1 MSDNVATL
9 EQPTTTQVEQQ
20 QSTDQTIQATPDV
33 SQIMA
38 DSLWGMNNTPY
49 QNVETV
55 PAAAETATASAEQQ
69 QPAAEIPAANADEI
83 LDEDDFIRRV
93 TGGLGMDEFK
103 TKWEQLNKPQEQ
115 PTPQEIQWANEDSK
129 RFFDLLKE
137 GKEDDVYNFL
147 NQKKQLERLEKY
159 DVADATQAGEI
170 LRANL
175 QFKYKDTLSTQEI
188 DRLYNK
194 QYAMPAQPAQT
205 LDQTDEEYAGT
216 VQAWED
222 QVKERQMDMIIE
234 AKMTK
239 PELSKLRSQ
248 IVLPDIQKQV
258 AQQGPTQEELAD
270 LEAKRN
276 AYLGAIESSYQ
287 NFKGF
292 TVTAKDGEV
301 QMPISYSVSPE
312 EIAATKQTISDFNVN
327 EFFGSRWFD
336 DKGTPNVTLMQED
349 LYLLANRDKIFNK
362 IATEAFTQMKAHLIK
377 TQNNINLKG
386 VSPTL
391 GPTQPGQQA
400 PKSDS
405 QLVADR
411 IWSM

>member
-1 MSDNVATL
+1 MSENVATV
-9 EQPTTTQVEQQ
+9 EQPTTTQVAPEGQEQV
-20 QSTDQTIQATPDV
+20 TQTTPDV

-38 DSLWGMNNTPY
+38 DSLWGMDNTPY
-49 QNVETV
+49 QNVEVT
-55 PAAAETATASAEQQ
+55 PAAAETTMANTEQQ
-69 QPAAEIPAANADEI
+69 QPAAETQAASADEI

-103 TKWEQLNKPQEQ
+103 SKWEQFNKPQETQ
-115 PTPQEIQWANEDSK
+115 TAQEIQWANEDSK
-129 RFFDLLKE
+129 RFFDYLKE

-147 NQKKQLERLEKY
+147 NQKKQLEKLEKY

-175 QFKYKDTLSTQEI
+175 QFKYKDTLTPQEI

-194 QYAMPAQPAQT
+194 QYSMPSKPAQT

-270 LEAKRN
+270 FEAKRN
-276 AYLGAIESSYQ
+276 AYLGAIENGYQ

-312 EIAATKQTISDFNVN
+312 EVTASKQTLSDFNVN

-349 LYLLANRDKIFNK
+349 LYLLANREKIFNK

-386 VSPTL
+386 VNPTL
-391 GPTQPGQQA
+391 GPTQPSQQA
-400 PKSDS
+400 PKNDS